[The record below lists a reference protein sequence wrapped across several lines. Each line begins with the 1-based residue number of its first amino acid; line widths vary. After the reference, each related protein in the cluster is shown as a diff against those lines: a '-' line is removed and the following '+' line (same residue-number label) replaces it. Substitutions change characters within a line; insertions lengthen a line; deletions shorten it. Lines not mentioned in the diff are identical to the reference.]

1 MAPNLN
7 ALLKGLAEW
16 AESRV
21 LITSEQASSF
31 KLTKFPLISALRLAT
46 FLAQRLGMTD
56 AELQQVLKTASD
68 PEVYEL
74 TLGRIVTPH
83 DGPLTTLPVRQL
95 IQHVEELETIPEWFL
110 LVWAEIINRH
120 ANQQPLTEFQ
130 LNALQV
136 ILGDV

>member
-1 MAPNLN
+1 
-7 ALLKGLAEW
+7 
-16 AESRV
+16 
-21 LITSEQASSF
+21 
-31 KLTKFPLISALRLAT
+31 
-46 FLAQRLGMTD
+46 MTD